1 MKIRNARTDRF
12 VSPDIGDTVLRG
24 DIGELA
30 ERMFFRRINSPEARE
45 TVYRETVDAFRNKLD
60 DARKLIGIWQGEFWG
75 KWVIG
80 ASRVARYQHNEE
92 LRSFVRSAAWEL
104 ISLRDDDGCIS
115 TYREKNVFSAAPVE
129 EVLKVIGAPC
139 DWWWNIWCRKY
150 TLWGLI
156 EAGEL
161 TGDDHIIEAAE
172 KLLGQLI
179 DTLEEKKIDIRRTGT
194 FQGMPSCSIL
204 KPAVILYRE
213 TGNGRFRKFADA
225 IVRGWE
231 REDGQ
236 SPNLIRN
243 SFSGKPVDAWYP
255 EPGAWAKAYEMMSC
269 FDGLLAYYRLTG
281 YETAL
286 KAAENIYELLVKYE
300 SNRVGSVGYNDQ
312 FCRAG
317 VCLNSLSEPCDAIH
331 WLRLCFELFKLTG
344 KPRYME
350 SFEHTFLNAFLA
362 GIFRD
367 GSWGMRTVRSSG
379 HHMVAPEQAKM
390 KFNHCCVNNMPRGL
404 VNGAESCAMLSKEG
418 CVVNMYI
425 PFAMN
430 TVSPAA
436 GKVGLAV
443 SGPYLTEGRVHIHA
457 ENERPM
463 TLSLRIPGWS
473 GTAVIRYE
481 GKALEAVSGYTDLKL
496 EAGFHE
502 IELEFRLNPAVSVFP
517 YPGEPEKLSEWHRRR
532 YFEGN
537 ESEKLE
543 LLKGYYA
550 TVSAGPLLLA
560 RSKLIGNGEEEMFA
574 PSRLAEGKWT
584 VTLTPAALPGTLAG
598 FDATFRSGDGE
609 SFSTRVCDFAS
620 AGNIASSDPKLFN
633 MFF

>member
-1 MKIRNARTDRF
+1 MKIGNARTDRF

-30 ERMFFRRINSPEARE
+30 ERMFFRRVNSSEARNV
-45 TVYRETVDAFRNKLD
+45 VYRETIDAFRNKLD
-60 DARKLIGIWQGEFWG
+60 DARKVIGIWQGEFWG
-75 KWVIG
+75 KWVIS

-92 LRSFVRSAAWEL
+92 LKSFVRSAAWEL
-104 ISLRDDDGCIS
+104 ISLRDGDGCIS
-115 TYREKNVFSAAPVE
+115 TYREKNVFSAAPLE
-129 EVLKVIGAPC
+129 EVVKVLGVPC

-156 EAGEL
+156 EAAEL
-161 TGDDHIIEAAE
+161 TGDDHIMEAAG
-172 KLLGQLI
+172 KLLDQLI

-213 TGNGRFRKFADA
+213 TGNERFRKFADA

-243 SFSGKPVDAWYP
+243 SFSGKPVDEWYP
-255 EPGAWAKAYEMMSC
+255 EPSAWTKAYEMMSC
-269 FDGLLAYYRLTG
+269 LDGLLAYYRLTG
-281 YETAL
+281 YENAL
-286 KAAENIYELLVKYE
+286 NAAENIYELLVKYE

-317 VCLNSLSEPCDAIH
+317 VYLNSLSEPCDAVH
-331 WLRLCFELFKLTG
+331 WLRLCFELFELTG
-344 KPRYME
+344 KPRYMDT
-350 SFEHTFLNAFLA
+350 FEHTFLNAFLA

-367 GSWGMRTVRSSG
+367 GSWGMRAVRSSG
-379 HHMVAPEQAKM
+379 HHLTAPEQAKM

-404 VNGAESCAMLSKEG
+404 VNGAESCAMLSESG

-430 TVSPAA
+430 TVSSAA
-436 GKVGLAV
+436 GKVGIAV
-443 SGPYLTEGRVHIHA
+443 SGPYLTEGKAHVHA

-463 TLSLRIPGWS
+463 TLSLRVPAWS
-473 GTAVIRYE
+473 GHAFIRYE
-481 GKALEAVSGYTDLKL
+481 GKTLEAVPGYTVLML
-496 EAGFHE
+496 EAGVHE
-502 IELEFRLNPAVSVFP
+502 IDLEFRFDPVVAVFP
-517 YPGEPEKLSEWHRRR
+517 YPGEPEKLPEWHRRR
-532 YFEGN
+532 YFEGKG
-537 ESEKLE
+537 SENLE

-550 TVSAGPLLLA
+550 AVSVGPLLLA
-560 RSKLIGNGEEEMFA
+560 RSKLIGNSEEEMFA

-584 VTLTPAALPGTLAG
+584 VTLTPAVLPGTFAG

-609 SFSTRVCDFAS
+609 VFSTRLCDFAS
-620 AGNIASSDPKLFN
+620 AGNIDSTDPKLFN